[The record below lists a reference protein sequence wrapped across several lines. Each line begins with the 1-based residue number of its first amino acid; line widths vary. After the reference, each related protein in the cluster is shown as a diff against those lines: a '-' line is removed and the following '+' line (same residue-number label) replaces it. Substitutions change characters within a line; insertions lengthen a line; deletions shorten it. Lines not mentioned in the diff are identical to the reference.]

1 MRPRMRETIKIIQA
15 LRNGGIFVLGNK
27 LIAYP
32 KHLAASIGRADV
44 TVVGPEWLEEQRYRG
59 LDQWA
64 TKHHISP
71 AYLSDVLRGKRNIGP
86 AILRALGMKAVTY
99 YKKWDT

>member
-1 MRPRMRETIKIIQA
+1 MRLRMRETIRIIRA
-15 LRNGGIFVLGNK
+15 LRNGGIFVWGNK

-59 LDQWA
+59 LE
-64 TKHHISP
+64 
-71 AYLSDVLRGKRNIGP
+71 LSDIAVDHSANLTNGQWNNYLHAKACVRNQG
-86 AILRALGMKAVTY
+86 LVERN
-99 YKKWDT
+99 

>member
-1 MRPRMRETIKIIQA
+1 MGRRTGETTKIIQS
-15 LRNGGIFVLGNK
+15 LRNGGIFVWCTK

-59 LDQWA
+59 M
-64 TKHHISP
+64 K
-71 AYLSDVLRGKRNIGP
+71 LSDIAIDHSAKLTDGQWNNYLQAKACVRNQG
-86 AILRALGMKAVTY
+86 LVERN
-99 YKKWDT
+99 